1 MTQFI
6 IFISLALVILF
17 GAHYLLYFSVIKFF
31 SIVNSFY
38 KNILLAVL
46 SFLAV
51 SFVLSSIL
59 ARIQE
64 NILTR
69 AFYFVSGYWL
79 GLLLNFIMAVAVIWL
94 IVGIA
99 GFSGMN
105 INRTFLAAI
114 FFVLAIIYS
123 FYGVW
128 NALNPR
134 IKNIF
139 ISIPNL
145 PEQWKGKKIV
155 QISDL
160 HLGYVHGEN
169 FIRKV
174 VDKINLINPE
184 AVVITGD
191 LFDGMDGNLDYLAV
205 SIKKIYAKKGIFFV
219 TGNHETYLGIDK
231 VFAAL
236 EKIDVKILQDEVV
249 DVDGL
254 KIIGLSYPN
263 AGEKKDEAGI
273 LKSLKKDFV
282 GQPNILLYHAPF
294 DIDKIKESGVNLQ
307 LSGHTH
313 KGQIFPFG
321 YITKLVYKGYDYGLF
336 EMGDYTLYTTSG
348 TGTWGPTMRTG
359 STPEIVVITLQ

>member
-1 MTQFI
+1 MAQFI

-38 KNILLAVL
+38 KNILLATL

-69 AFYFVSGYWL
+69 AFYFASGYWL
-79 GLLLNFIMAVAVIWL
+79 GLLLNLIMAVAVIWL

-105 INRTFLAAI
+105 INRTFLATI

-134 IKNIF
+134 IKNISV
-139 ISIPNL
+139 SIPNL

-160 HLGYVHGEN
+160 HLGHVHGED
-169 FIRKV
+169 FMRKV
-174 VDKINLINPE
+174 SGKINLINPK
-184 AVVITGD
+184 VVTITGD
-191 LFDGMDGNLDYLAV
+191 LFDGMDGNLDYLAMA
-205 SIKKIYAKKGIFFV
+205 IKEIHAEKGIFFV
-219 TGNHETYLGIDK
+219 TGNHETYLGVDK
-231 VFAAL
+231 AFAAL
-236 EKIDVKILQDEVV
+236 KKTDVKILQDEVV

-254 KIIGLSYPN
+254 KIIGLNYPN
-263 AGEKKDEAGI
+263 RGENKNEVEI
-273 LKSLKKDFV
+273 LQLLKKDFA
-282 GQPNILLYHAPF
+282 GQPNILLNHAPF
-294 DIDKIKESGVNLQ
+294 DIDKIKESGINLQ

-336 EMGDYTLYTTSG
+336 EMGNYTLYITNG
-348 TGTWGPTMRTG
+348 VGTWGPTMRTG
-359 STPEIVVITLQ
+359 NTPEIVAITLQ